1 MNNNNPGN
9 NGLTPAQQQML
20 LKLAREK
27 LGINPADLER
37 AVRSNSFDSLKKRA
51 GPKVE
56 SMLNDP
62 KALEALLNDPK
73 TIALLK
79 KLAGGG

>member
-1 MNNNNPGN
+1 MNNNNS
-9 NGLTPAQQQML
+9 GLTPAQQQML
-20 LKLAREK
+20 LKLAGEK
-27 LGINPADLER
+27 LGINPADLEQ
-37 AVRSNSFDSLKKRA
+37 AIRSNSFDSLKKRA
-51 GPKVE
+51 GPRIDG
-56 SMLNDP
+56 MLSDP

>member
-1 MNNNNPGN
+1 MNNNS
-9 NGLTPAQQQML
+9 GLTPAQQQL
-20 LKLAREK
+20 LMKLAGEK
-27 LGINPADLER
+27 LGIAPADLEK

-51 GPKVE
+51 GPKIE
-56 SMLNDP
+56 GLLSDP
-62 KALEALLNDPK
+62 KTLETLLNDPK

>member
-1 MNNNNPGN
+1 MNNNN
-9 NGLTPAQQQML
+9 NGLTPAQRQAL
-20 LKLAREK
+20 LKLAGEK
-27 LGINPADLER
+27 LGINPNDLEQ
-37 AVRSNSFDSLKKRA
+37 AVRNNAFDSIKKRA
-51 GPKVE
+51 GPKVDG
-56 SMLNDP
+56 MLSDP

>member
-1 MNNNNPGN
+1 MNNNNNG
-9 NGLTPAQQQML
+9 GLTPAQQQAP
-20 LKLAREK
+20 LKLAGEK
-27 LGINPADLER
+27 LGINPSDLEQ
-37 AVRSNSFDSLKKRA
+37 AVRANSFDSIRKRA
-51 GPKVE
+51 GPKVDG
-56 SMLNDP
+56 MLSDP

>member
-1 MNNNNPGN
+1 MNNNS
-9 NGLTPAQQQML
+9 GLTPAQQQL
-20 LKLAREK
+20 LMKLAGEK
-27 LGINPADLER
+27 LGIAPADLEQ

-51 GPKVE
+51 GPKIE
-56 SMLNDP
+56 GLLSDS
-62 KALEALLNDPK
+62 KTLETLLNDPK